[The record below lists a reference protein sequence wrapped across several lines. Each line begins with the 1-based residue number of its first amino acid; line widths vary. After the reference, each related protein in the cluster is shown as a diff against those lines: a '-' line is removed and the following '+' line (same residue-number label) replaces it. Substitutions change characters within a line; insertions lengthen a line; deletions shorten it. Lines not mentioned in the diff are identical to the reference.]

1 MNAKYL
7 NLIMHDAA
15 AFTLNC
21 LMFYVLYTINAKISV
36 AIAALY
42 GIKLLASYLY
52 VQEKKNEDKAMIEEF
67 DKLLNIKDND
77 NV

>member
-1 MNAKYL
+1 
-7 NLIMHDAA
+7 MHDAA

-21 LMFYVLYTINAKISV
+21 LMFYVLYTINAKLSV

-52 VQEKKNEDKAMIEEF
+52 VQEKKNEDKEMMEEF
-67 DKLLNIKDND
+67 DKLLKIEQRD